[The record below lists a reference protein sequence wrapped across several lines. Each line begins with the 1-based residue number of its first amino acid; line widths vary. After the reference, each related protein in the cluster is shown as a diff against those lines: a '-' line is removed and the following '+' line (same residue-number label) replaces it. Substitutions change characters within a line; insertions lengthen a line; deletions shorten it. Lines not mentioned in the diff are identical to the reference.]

1 MKVVRVSKP
10 HPMDQDVRVMFTD
23 QSTRDFIVTAANV
36 KEAEEIFDTIFNHME
51 HSINDLLKQYSVGK
65 KTKVWVEYSV
75 DSHKYMTEEESN

>member
-23 QSTRDFIVTAANV
+23 NSTRDFIVTAANV
-36 KEAEEIFDTIFNHME
+36 KEAEEIFDLIFNHME
-51 HSINDLLKQYSVGK
+51 QSINDLLKQYSVGK

>member
-1 MKVVRVSKP
+1 MSKP

-23 QSTRDFIVTAANV
+23 QSTRDFIVTASNV
-36 KEAEEIFDTIFNHME
+36 KEAEEIFDLIFNHME
-51 HSINDLLKQYSVGK
+51 QSINDLLKQYSVGK

>member
-1 MKVVRVSKP
+1 MKVVKVSKP

-23 QSTRDFIVTAANV
+23 QSTRDFIVTASNV
-36 KEAEEIFDTIFNHME
+36 KEAEEIFDLIFNHME
-51 HSINDLLKQYSVGK
+51 QSINDLLKQYSVGK